1 MPSNKKTAQILLSD
15 KYREKLIVL
24 GKKEEKSISAIG
36 GKIIENYIDNYEAI
50 HGEIKIEK
58 ETHSD

>member
-15 KYREKLIVL
+15 KYRKKLIIL
-24 GKKEEKSISAIG
+24 GKKEDKSISAIG

-50 HGEIKIEK
+50 QGEI
-58 ETHSD
+58 ETDTHPD

>member
-1 MPSNKKTAQILLSD
+1 MPSNKRTAQILLSD
-15 KYREKLIVL
+15 KYREKLIEL

-50 HGEIKIEK
+50 HGIIE
-58 ETHSD
+58 TDIQTD

>member
-24 GKKEEKSISAIG
+24 GKKEDKSISAIG
-36 GKIIENYIDNYEAI
+36 GKIIENYIDNCKIYE
-50 HGEIKIEK
+50 KYN
-58 ETHSD
+58 T